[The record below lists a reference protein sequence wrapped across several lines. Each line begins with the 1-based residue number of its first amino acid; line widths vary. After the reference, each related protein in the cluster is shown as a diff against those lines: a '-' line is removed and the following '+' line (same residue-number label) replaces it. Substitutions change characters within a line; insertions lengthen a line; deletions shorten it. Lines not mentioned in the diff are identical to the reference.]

1 MKLQK
6 GMTLEQSNTIRFEST
21 QSCNDC
27 ENSTLSEDFENEDN
41 TTDKTKLNSL

>member
-21 QSCNDC
+21 QSFNDY
-27 ENSTLSEDFENEDN
+27 ENSTSSEDSEN
-41 TTDKTKLNSL
+41 